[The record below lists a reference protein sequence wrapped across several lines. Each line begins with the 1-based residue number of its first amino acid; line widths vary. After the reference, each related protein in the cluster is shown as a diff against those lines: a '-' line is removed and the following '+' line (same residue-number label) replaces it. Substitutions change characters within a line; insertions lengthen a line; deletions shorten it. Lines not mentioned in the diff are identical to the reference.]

1 MQGYNNLRRNNNGFG
16 GNWSRPGFNAGAA
29 YGQHGPDPN
38 YYDDYQDQTPQQVPD
53 ERVFVTGRAGADAY
67 PLPRGVNRMVLWD
80 NDYDRF
86 YIKGY
91 DNNGRPR
98 VLGDFD
104 FQQHVEPEAAT
115 PQIDLSAYA
124 TKADI
129 AQMIED
135 SMKKVSQNQPN
146 MGKFVTMKYLDQALS
161 ELSVGNGGRIVRN
174 NESNA

>member
-1 MQGYNNLRRNNNGFG
+1 M
-16 GNWSRPGFNAGAA
+16 
-29 YGQHGPDPN
+29 
-38 YYDDYQDQTPQQVPD
+38 
-53 ERVFVTGRAGADAY
+53 
-67 PLPRGVNRMVLWD
+67 NRIVLWD

-104 FQQHVEPEAAT
+104 FQPHVEPETAT

-129 AQMIED
+129 ANMIED
-135 SMKKVSQNQPN
+135 SMKKISQNQPN